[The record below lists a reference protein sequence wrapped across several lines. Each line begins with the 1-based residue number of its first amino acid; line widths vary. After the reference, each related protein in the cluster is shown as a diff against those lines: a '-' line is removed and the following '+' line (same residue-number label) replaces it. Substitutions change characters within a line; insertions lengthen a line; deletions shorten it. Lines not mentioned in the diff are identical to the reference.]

1 MGDVEAVMSR
11 RVTRIAVLA
20 MGLGLLTVWPARAQ
34 IFWPLIV
41 HDPAVTLRNSVTA
54 AIQELIV
61 NLQGDQRQRVERMAR
76 RISAFTNL
84 DKYAIAETPEWRI
97 HDFWSDDVLFA
108 HDYHAALNYGD
119 GRGWAY
125 TRLIEPLVAF
135 DDEGVPLSPAAWP
148 AFRARLATI
157 NATDAVAIA
166 ATNDAGLLRYN
177 GRRDQA
183 AMEALQ
189 AQVTDPSMEESATAV
204 LDTISGAQLIAARQR
219 QARIVFIADIVE
231 QLVIDTKRARDTEAT
246 ALNMQLTTWREARQA
261 NEALASRTGDALR
274 TWRQP

>member
-1 MGDVEAVMSR
+1 MSR
-11 RVTRIAVLA
+11 SITRSALFAV
-20 MGLGLLTVWPARAQ
+20 GLGLLTVWPARAQ
-34 IFWPLIV
+34 ILFPLMV

-54 AIQELIV
+54 AIQELMV
-61 NLQGDQRQRVERMAR
+61 RLQGDQRERIERMAR
-76 RISAFTNL
+76 RITAFTTL
-84 DKYAIAETPEWRI
+84 DTYALAETPEWRI

-119 GRGWAY
+119 RRGLAY
-125 TRLIEPLVAF
+125 GRLIEPLVAF
-135 DDEGVPLSPAAWP
+135 DDEGVPLSATAWP

-157 NATDAVAIA
+157 NASDAVTIA

-183 AMEALQ
+183 AIEALQ
-189 AQVTDPSMEESATAV
+189 SQVIDPSIDESATAV
-204 LDTISGAQLIAARQR
+204 LEKITGAELIAARQR
-219 QARIVFIADIVE
+219 QARTAFIADIVE

-246 ALNMQLTTWREARQA
+246 VLNMQLTTWRKAESANQA
-261 NEALASRTGDALR
+261 FVSGTGNALR